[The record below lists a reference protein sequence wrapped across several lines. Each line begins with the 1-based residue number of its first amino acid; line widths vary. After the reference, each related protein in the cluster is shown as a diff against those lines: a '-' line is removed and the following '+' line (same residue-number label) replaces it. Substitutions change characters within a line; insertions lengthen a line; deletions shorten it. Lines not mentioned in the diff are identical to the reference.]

1 MEQFQRIY
9 VQQRYGLVRIFY
21 VCALINLFTSRPFTF
36 TRRPVLLRNAT
47 ATWPV
52 MKWWRRK
59 KFQYLYNS
67 TTMDVF
73 FNEKAVGGVR
83 YTEKLDLPE

>member
-9 VQQRYGLVRIFY
+9 VQQRYGFVVMFCVALIVRI
-21 VCALINLFTSRPFTF
+21 VSRPFSSI
-36 TRRPVLLRNAT
+36 RRPVLLRNAT

-52 MKWWRRK
+52 MKWWKRK
-59 KFQYLYNS
+59 KFQYLYNT

-73 FNEKAVGGVR
+73 VNEKAVGGVR
-83 YTEKLDLPE
+83 YTEKLDLHK